1 MRSILRLLMQ
11 SIYVHC
17 ICSVLKLPFCTFIFF
32 KADVD
37 SLPALAERYRV
48 MSMPTFL
55 FLKNG
60 EELERFSGAS
70 LPKLQETITRLI

>member
-1 MRSILRLLMQ
+1 MNFRFCLIFRT
-11 SIYVHC
+11 I
-17 ICSVLKLPFCTFIFF
+17 ICR

-37 SLPALAERYRV
+37 ALPDLAERYKV

-70 LPKLQETITRLI
+70 LPKLQETISKLI